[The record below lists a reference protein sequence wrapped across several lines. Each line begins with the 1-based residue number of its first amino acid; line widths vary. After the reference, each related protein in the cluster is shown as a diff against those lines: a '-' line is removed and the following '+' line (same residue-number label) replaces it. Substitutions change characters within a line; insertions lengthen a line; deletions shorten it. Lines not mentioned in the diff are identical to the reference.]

1 MSNKIEIKKYISNE
15 WKSNVKLKIN
25 KIDKYIKYRSN
36 LLANPIYN
44 KEEIVKT
51 ELNLI
56 QSIRSLYLYIKKTK
70 YNVFSY
76 NILLLW
82 KSLSQKK
89 YYFIENIINF
99 SKDEKF
105 NNEQKKYILLA
116 LNTLQKYDDKYG
128 LFIAC
133 VMNRLFCYDISQQI
147 LNFI

>member
-1 MSNKIEIKKYISNE
+1 MSYNNEGKTSIDLNWVRNVNLKIKKVE
-15 WKSNVKLKIN
+15 
-25 KIDKYIKYRSN
+25 KYIKCRSN
-36 LLANPIYN
+36 LFAIPNYN
-44 KEEIVKT
+44 QEELVKI
-51 ELNLI
+51 ELNII
-56 QSIRSLYLYIKKTK
+56 QSIRSLYLYVKKTK

-76 NILLLW
+76 NTLLLW
-82 KSLSQKK
+82 KSLSEKK
-89 YYFIENIINF
+89 YYFIENIIKF